1 MAKTIKEKFS
11 QLRRVSEKTLRPVGA
26 KVGRVF
32 ARIPKK
38 QLQVILALA
47 ILTVGISIALLLKF
61 SRKAPARV
69 EKVAVAPLVKVQTV
83 RQQDVQMIVRG
94 YGTVQP
100 KAEAQVVPQVSG
112 KVVDI
117 SPDFKNGGF
126 IKAGQSLI
134 IVDPC
139 DYELNVQRAQAQV
152 AQAQVNLELEQAE
165 ADVARHEWEQL
176 NPGKEPASLLVIRQP
191 QVRQAQTMLQA
202 AKAELA
208 TARLNLERTKVSL
221 PFDGRV
227 VAETVDLGQ
236 YVMAGQSIG
245 KVYGIDAVEIEVPL
259 EDWELAWFD
268 IPGRSASQ
276 SGAASRYGAEAEVRA
291 QFAGGNHSWNGYVV
305 RTTGEIDKTSR
316 LVSVVV
322 EVPEPF
328 QTADS
333 RPPLV
338 PGMFVEVFIKGRTL
352 KKAIPVARAVVR
364 TGNKIW
370 VLNDGRLHIKE
381 LRIARQ
387 DSDWAYVVQGLADG
401 TVIVTSSLD
410 VVTEGM
416 TVRTENDDVRQTTK

>member
-1 MAKTIKEKFS
+1 MVKKIKEKFS
-11 QLRRVSEKTLRPVGA
+11 QLRRVSEKTLKPVQA
-26 KVGRVF
+26 KVGRAF

-38 QLQVILALA
+38 QLQVILTLV
-47 ILTVGISIALLLKF
+47 ILTAGISTAVLLKF

-69 EKVAVAPLVKVQTV
+69 EKVTVAPLVKVLTV
-83 RQQDVQMIVRG
+83 RQQDVQMVVSG

-100 KAEAQVVPQVSG
+100 KVEAQVVPQVSG

-117 SPDFKNGGF
+117 NPNFKNGGF
-126 IKAGQSLI
+126 IKAGQFLV

-139 DYELNVQRAQAQV
+139 DYELNVRRAQAQV
-152 AQAQVNLELEQAE
+152 AGAQVTLELEQAE
-165 ADVARHEWEQL
+165 PDVARHVWEQL
-176 NPGKEPASLLVIRQP
+176 NPGKEPASPLVIRQP
-191 QVRQAQTMLQA
+191 QIRQAQTRLHA

-208 TARLNLERTKVSL
+208 AAKLNLERTKVSL

-236 YVMAGQSIG
+236 YVMTGQSIG
-245 KVYGIDAVEIEVPL
+245 KVYGIDTAEIEVPL

-268 IPGRSASQ
+268 IPGRSASK
-276 SGAASRYGAEAEVRA
+276 SGAASRHGAEAEVRA
-291 QFAGGNHSWNGYVV
+291 QFAGGNHSWKGYVV
-305 RTTGEIDKTSR
+305 RTTGEVDKTSR

-328 QTADS
+328 KTDDS

-338 PGMFVEVFIKGRTL
+338 PGMFVEVLIKGRTL
-352 KKAIPVARAVVR
+352 KKVIPVARAAVR

-370 VLNDGRLHIKE
+370 TVNNSRLHIKE

-387 DSDWAYVVQGLADG
+387 DSDWAYVVSGLEDG

-416 TVRTENDDVRQTTK
+416 TVRTENDDVRKTN